1 MKLISLSLTNFRQF
15 YGSHSITFST
25 DEKQNIT
32 VLHGENGAGKT
43 SLLNAFKWCFYA
55 RTDFD
60 TGEDNLLNEQAI
72 AAAEEDKQIP
82 LAVTVE
88 FDHDDQRYTAVRTLS
103 FKKGKGMNVE
113 PIGGPVLELT
123 WTDLSGRYE
132 KSRNPESQMSQ
143 ILPVKMHSYFFFN
156 GERIEKLSYA
166 SASHEIR
173 EAIRTLMGLEI
184 VERART
190 HLSGKVR
197 KHFNKQI
204 KDGAS
209 SDLQHAIDEE
219 DALDDAIKD
228 AEQNIETER
237 DNIQQFDEDIQ
248 FISNRLKAIATTVNL
263 EKERETIEKQLDEI
277 KVTLLVDLRAKLTAL
292 VSERGFLPFVQPVA
306 WIVWQLLD
314 DRRAKGEL
322 PYQIKQQFIDDLLKK
337 EQCIC
342 GGVLKAGTKAYDSVA
357 SFGKAATVAGVEEAF
372 INTSVALRQVEWAQD
387 ELFDRLREGLKTRAT
402 LSAEMNDLTGRLDD
416 ISKTLKESTSED
428 VVALEN
434 KRAAL
439 HSRRDECV
447 SRKGHLVGKLEEQR
461 KELDRV
467 VNERKDLEQ
476 RSGKADLAKQRRAI
490 TEECARVLSELHEA
504 LARRTKDQLSKQV
517 NHTFQRILQK
527 DYWAEIDDDY
537 SLQVFKKIPGHGPQA
552 VHEKSTGES
561 QVTSLSFIGSIV
573 SLAKEQHAKER
584 QFFRGGVFPIVMD
597 SPFGSLDPTYRTL
610 IARYI
615 PQLADQ
621 IVLLA
626 SGTQWK
632 DEVEAECQARVG
644 KHISLIY
651 HAPEVGKNKA
661 SHFVR
666 HGAEFE
672 HTEFEEGYHG

>member
-1 MKLISLSLTNFRQF
+1 MKLFGLSLTNFRQF

-43 SLLNAFKWCFYA
+43 SLLNAFKWCFYS

-60 TGEDNLLNEQAI
+60 TGEDNLLNEHAI
-72 AAAEEDKQIP
+72 AAAEEDSQIP
-82 LAVTVE
+82 LVVTVE
-88 FDHDDQRYTAVRTLS
+88 FKHDDQRYTAVRTLS
-103 FKKGKGMNVE
+103 FKKGKGMDVE

-123 WTDLSGRYE
+123 WTDSSGRYE

-143 ILPVKMHSYFFFN
+143 ILPDKMHSYFFFN

-166 SASHEIR
+166 SASQEIR

-197 KHFNKQI
+197 KHFSKQI

-209 SDLQHAIDEE
+209 TDLQQAIDKEDTLE
-219 DALDDAIKD
+219 DAI
-228 AEQNIETER
+228 QNAQQDIETER
-237 DNIQQFDEDIQ
+237 DNIQQFDEDMQ
-248 FISNRLKAIATTVNL
+248 FISNRLKAIAATVNL
-263 EKERETIEKQLDEI
+263 EKERETIERQLDEV
-277 KVTLLVDLRAKLTAL
+277 KGALVDLRVRLAAL

-306 WIVWQLLD
+306 RNVWQLLE

-322 PYQIKQQFIDDLLKK
+322 PYQIKQQFIDDLLKTGK
-337 EQCIC
+337 CIC
-342 GGVLKAGTKAYDSVA
+342 GGVLEAGTKAYESVA
-357 SFGKAATVAGVEEAF
+357 RYGKAATVAGVEEAF
-372 INTSVALRQVEWAQD
+372 IKTAGALGQVEWVRD
-387 ELFDRLREGLKTRAT
+387 ELFERLRDGLKTRAT
-402 LSAEMNDLTGRLDD
+402 LNSEMDDLAGRLDD
-416 ISKTLKESTSED
+416 ISKTLLGSTSED
-428 VVALEN
+428 AVELEN

-439 HSRRDECV
+439 YTRRDECV
-447 SRKGHLVGKLEEQR
+447 SRKGRLVGKLEELR
-461 KELDRV
+461 MERDKV
-467 VNERKDLEQ
+467 VAERKDLEKQ
-476 RSGKADLAKQRRAI
+476 SGKANLAKRRRAI
-490 TEECARVLSELHEA
+490 AEECARVLSELHEA
-504 LARRTKDQLSKQV
+504 LARRTKEQLSKQV
-517 NHTFQRILQK
+517 NHTFQSILQK

-537 SLQVFKKIPGHGPQA
+537 SLKVFKEIPGHGRQA

-597 SPFGSLDPTYRTL
+597 SPFGSLDPTYRTM

-615 PQLADQ
+615 PRLADQ
-621 IVLLA
+621 IVLLV

-661 SHFVR
+661 SYYVR

>member
-1 MKLISLSLTNFRQF
+1 MKLFELSLTNFRQF

-43 SLLNAFKWCFYA
+43 SLLNAFKWCFYSS
-55 RTDFD
+55 TDFD

-72 AAAEEDKQIP
+72 VAAEADSQIS

-88 FDHDDQRYTAVRTLS
+88 FEHDDQRYTAVRTLS
-103 FKKGKGMNVE
+103 FKKGEGMDVE

-123 WTDLSGRYE
+123 WTDSSGRYE

-143 ILPVKMHSYFFFN
+143 ILPDKMHSYFFFN

-166 SASHEIR
+166 SASQEIR

-190 HLSGKVR
+190 RLSGKVR
-197 KHFNKQI
+197 KHFSKQI
-204 KDGAS
+204 RDGAS
-209 SDLQHAIDEE
+209 SDLQQAIDKE
-219 DALDDAIKD
+219 DALDDAIQNTQKD
-228 AEQNIETER
+228 IETER
-237 DNIQQFDEDIQ
+237 DNIQQFDEDMQ
-248 FISNRLKAIATTVNL
+248 FISNRLKAIATIVNL
-263 EKERETIEKQLDEI
+263 EKERETIEKRLDEV
-277 KVTLLVDLRAKLTAL
+277 KGALVDLRVRLAAL

-306 WIVWQLLD
+306 RNVWQLLE

-337 EQCIC
+337 GKCIC
-342 GGVLKAGTKAYDSVA
+342 SGVLEAGTKAYDSVA
-357 SFGKAATVAGVEEAF
+357 RYGKAATVADVEEAF
-372 INTSVALRQVEWAQD
+372 IKTAGALGQVEWARD
-387 ELFDRLREGLKTRAT
+387 ELFERLRDGLKTRAT
-402 LSAEMNDLTGRLDD
+402 LNSEMDDLAGRLDD
-416 ISKTLKESTSED
+416 ISKILLGSTSED
-428 VVALEN
+428 AVELEN

-439 HSRRDECV
+439 YKRRDECV
-447 SRKGHLVGKLEEQR
+447 SRKGRLVGKLEELR
-461 KELDRV
+461 KERARV
-467 VNERKDLEQ
+467 VIERKDLEQ
-476 RSGKADLAKQRRAI
+476 RSGKANLAKRRRAI

-504 LARRTKDQLSKQV
+504 LARRTKDQLSKRV
-517 NHTFQRILQK
+517 NHTFQSILQK

-537 SLQVFKKIPGHGPQA
+537 SLQVFKEIPGHGPQA

-561 QVTSLSFIGSIV
+561 QITSLSFIGSIV

-597 SPFGSLDPTYRTL
+597 SPFGSLDPTYRTM

-621 IVLLA
+621 IVLLV

-632 DEVEAECQARVG
+632 DEVEAECHARVG

-651 HAPEVGKNKA
+651 HAPDVGENKA
-661 SHFVR
+661 SHYVR